1 MIDKK
6 CAKCVKLC
14 KQGDSKSHKD
24 LIGSL
29 VKVHYCPN
37 YSSKEHEEKD
47 SDIPLNLVR
56 MHSKQRLAHNHHSIH
71 LRSKDL

>member
-6 CAKCVKLC
+6 CAKCTKLC
-14 KQGDSKSHKD
+14 KQG
-24 LIGSL
+24 IGSL

-37 YSSKEHEEKD
+37 FSSKEHEEKD

>member
-14 KQGDSKSHKD
+14 KQGD
-24 LIGSL
+24 

-37 YSSKEHEEKD
+37 FEHED
-47 SDIPLNLVR
+47 SDIPLNLSR